1 MRYSII
7 FGTLLVAMMGCIE
20 PYDFEVTDTAE
31 VLVIDGL
38 LTNEQKEHEVKLSL
52 SGSLDNNIN
61 TPISGAEVW
70 ITEDEAIRIDLT
82 ELESG
87 IYRTAPTIAGKPG
100 SSYQLGIKLKD
111 GKTYQSSIQKLS
123 EPVEIDSVYGQY
135 LELPSQEDDQII
147 EGVQFFVDT
156 HDFTSEASFFR
167 YEYEEDYIIRVR
179 YPSRFEWYS
188 DTQTYGPRKEDIGT
202 CYGHIASQ
210 GLIIASTSGLSENRL
225 SEFPILTVKTSDTQL
240 YHRFAIILR
249 QYSISSSAYQ
259 YYKKLQENNESAG
272 SFFDKQKGA
281 VVGNMTN
288 IDNQAE
294 SVLGYFEV
302 SALSSQTN
310 FFSTNDFVDEGFKPE
325 GRYSSSCNPEVALD
339 TLAISSLS
347 NSTMAGKNIY
357 DFPFM
362 PPGLVVLAAASCSD
376 CRIYASNVKPDYW
389 D

>member
-1 MRYSII
+1 MRYLII
-7 FGTLLVAMMGCIE
+7 FGTLLVAMTGCIE

-38 LTNEQKEHEVKLSL
+38 LTNEQRAHEVKLSL
-52 SGSLDNNIN
+52 SGSLDKNVN

-70 ITEDEAIRIDLT
+70 IIEDKAIRIDLI
-82 ELESG
+82 ESGSG
-87 IYRTAPTIAGKPG
+87 IYSTDPTIAGKPG
-100 SSYQLGIKLKD
+100 SSYQLGVKLKD
-111 GKTYQSSIQKLS
+111 GKTYQSSLQQLASPI
-123 EPVEIDSVYGQY
+123 EIDSVYGQY

-156 HDFTSEASFFR
+156 HDLTSEASFFR

-210 GLIIASTSGLSENRL
+210 GLIIASTSGLFENRL
-225 SEFPILTVKTSDTQL
+225 SEFPILTVKTSDPQL

-294 SVLGYFEV
+294 PVLGYFEV
-302 SALSSQTN
+302 SSVSNHTN
-310 FFSTNDFVDEGFKPE
+310 FFSTNDFVDDGFEPE
-325 GRYSSSCNPEVALD
+325 GRYSANCNPEVALD
-339 TLAISSLS
+339 TLQIGELN
-347 NSTMAGKNIY
+347 NSVMSGYNIFN
-357 DFPFM
+357 FPFM
-362 PPGLVVLAAASCSD
+362 PPGVVIASAACSD
-376 CRIYASNVKPDYW
+376 CRIYASNMKPDYW